1 MDIDKI
7 IGMIRESKINEMMTT
22 GSTAGAPGFSSKAD
36 PEGPVA
42 GLDMPMG
49 CGEKKKKKKG
59 EPTIIGR
66 GKYPGARKRWRE
78 GLA

>member
-7 IGMIRESKINEMMTT
+7 INIIRESKINEEMMST

-36 PEGPVA
+36 AEGPVA
-42 GLDMPMG
+42 GLDMPLG
-49 CGEKKKKKKG
+49 KKKKKKG
-59 EPTIIGR
+59 EPTIIAR
-66 GKYPGARKRWRE
+66 GLMPGARKRWRE

>member
-7 IGMIRESKINEMMTT
+7 INIVRESKINEMVTT

-36 PEGPVA
+36 PKGPVA

-49 CGEKKKKKKG
+49 SVRKRKPCLGKG
-59 EPTIIGR
+59 
-66 GKYPGARKRWRE
+66 KMPGCRKRWRK
-78 GLA
+78 GV